1 MYYLSL
7 YLQVFASP
15 WASSSPGSSSS
26 SRSESRSPTDSN
38 NQTSTSQ
45 PRSRVFFFISS
56 SRYSYAALRTSER
69 LQRQT
74 RNSERLIHFTCP
86 SAAAE
91 VRQGQVPPQ
100 TVAKAPL
107 PNLRPGVHLR
117 AMRTREL
124 PPPGSD
130 HLDSN
135 PVPEFD
141 EGVKSYIFFRRP
153 RLDSEFVDLDFDWSL
168 VMRKRIFVG
177 LSDAPQYPNQ
187 RLFWTIFGGQQN
199 SAAVV
204 LVSPLKTNG
213 WTMWYFAVSAWPLA
227 MTSLLSILELFVSEE
242 SGQLSSTSMK
252 TVSSVCTSYPTWCW
266 DALPREKSCSVLL
279 TFSWES
285 SCDHLSTANTNVGV
299 IDPDLTHIAKPEI
312 GQLSIDYWHFF
323 EPWIWDSTSW
333 HTNHSIV
340 LLLSNPWDGY

>member
-1 MYYLSL
+1 
-7 YLQVFASP
+7 
-15 WASSSPGSSSS
+15 
-26 SRSESRSPTDSN
+26 
-38 NQTSTSQ
+38 
-45 PRSRVFFFISS
+45 
-56 SRYSYAALRTSER
+56 
-69 LQRQT
+69 
-74 RNSERLIHFTCP
+74 
-86 SAAAE
+86 
-91 VRQGQVPPQ
+91 
-100 TVAKAPL
+100 
-107 PNLRPGVHLR
+107 
-117 AMRTREL
+117 MRTREL

-135 PVPEFD
+135 PEPKFD
-141 EGVKSYIFFRRP
+141 VGVKSYIFFRRP

-168 VMRKRIFVG
+168 VLWKRVFVG
-177 LSDAPQYPNQ
+177 LSVAPQFLQLEIQPAFVLN
-187 RLFWTIFGGQQN
+187 IFGGQQN

-204 LVSPLKTNG
+204 LVSPLMNNVILRCKCLT
-213 WTMWYFAVSAWPLA
+213 
-227 MTSLLSILELFVSEE
+227 TSNELITRFSLGILKLFVSEE

-266 DALPREKSCSVLL
+266 DALPREKSCSVLF

-299 IDPDLTHIAKPEI
+299 IDPDLTHIVKPEI

>member
-1 MYYLSL
+1 
-7 YLQVFASP
+7 
-15 WASSSPGSSSS
+15 
-26 SRSESRSPTDSN
+26 
-38 NQTSTSQ
+38 
-45 PRSRVFFFISS
+45 
-56 SRYSYAALRTSER
+56 
-69 LQRQT
+69 
-74 RNSERLIHFTCP
+74 
-86 SAAAE
+86 
-91 VRQGQVPPQ
+91 
-100 TVAKAPL
+100 
-107 PNLRPGVHLR
+107 
-117 AMRTREL
+117 MRTREL

-135 PVPEFD
+135 PVPKFD

-168 VMRKRIFVG
+168 VLWKRVFVG
-177 LSDAPQYPNQ
+177 LSVAPQFLQLEIQPAFV
-187 RLFWTIFGGQQN
+187 LDIFGGQRN
-199 SAAVV
+199 SAAVF
-204 LVSPLKTNG
+204 LVSPLMTNG

-227 MTSLLSILELFVSEE
+227 MNSLLSILELFMSEE
-242 SGQLSSTSMK
+242 SGQLSSTSTK
-252 TVSSVCTSYPTWCW
+252 TVSSVCTSYPTWCL
-266 DALPREKSCSVLL
+266 DASPWGKSCSVLF

-299 IDPDLTHIAKPEI
+299 IEPDLTHIVKPEI